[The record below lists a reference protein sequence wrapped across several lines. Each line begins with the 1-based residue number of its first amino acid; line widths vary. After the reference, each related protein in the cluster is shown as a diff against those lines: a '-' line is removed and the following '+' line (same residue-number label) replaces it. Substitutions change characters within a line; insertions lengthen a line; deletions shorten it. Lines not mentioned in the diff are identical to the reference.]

1 MADLNVPAMTGQLNK
16 EGTQL
21 ERGQKTI
28 LAVGAHTGD
37 AQLTCGMLLAKHA
50 LAGDKVVIVDLT
62 AGERSAPKDIPTKE
76 FKQQNVA
83 AAKAFAQMLGGES
96 IVMDIPDGELNS
108 GRELE
113 LRLSLLMREKK
124 ANAVL
129 YHWCTSLHK
138 DHVAAHEVT
147 KNAIFMAS
155 LPTPEQSLPPAPI
168 VRAMYAENW
177 EDLEGFSPY
186 FYFDVTEAFPL
197 WKEAAKKLWLAEHNE
212 SFKYLRYYEAL
223 SIMRGAVIGR
233 DYASC
238 FGTSYSGKRQTLDL
252 L

>member
-1 MADLNVPAMTGQLNK
+1 
-16 EGTQL
+16 L

-37 AQLTCGMLLAKHA
+37 AQFTCGMLLAKHA
-50 LAGDKVVIVDLT
+50 LAGDKIVIVDLT
-62 AGERSAPKDIPTKE
+62 AGERGAPRDIPVME
-76 FKQQNVA
+76 FRQQNVA
-83 AAKAFAQMLGGES
+83 AAKAFAKTLGGES
-96 IVMDIPDGELNS
+96 IVLDIPDGELCES
-108 GRELE
+108 RELE
-113 LRLSLLMREKK
+113 LLLNRIMREKQ

-129 YHWCTSLHK
+129 YHWQSSQHK
-138 DHVAAHEVT
+138 DHAAAHTVT

-155 LPTPEQSLPPAPI
+155 LPSFETSLPPAPI
-168 VRAMYAENW
+168 GRAMYAENW
-177 EDLEGFSPY
+177 EDTEGFSPY
-186 FYFDVTEAFPL
+186 FYFDVTGAFPL
-197 WKEAAKKLWLAEHNE
+197 WKEAIKKLWLAEHSE

-223 SIMRGAVIGR
+223 SIMRGAIIGC